1 MPKNITFTM
10 PVTDE
15 EYENAIPNIPGKFFK
30 KFETYR
36 QLSII
41 HEIMKAEGNS
51 FYEKACNCVKD
62 WSANDKTIRYKIKHR

>member
-15 EYENAIPNIPGKFFK
+15 EYEKAIPNLPGKFYG

-36 QLSII
+36 QLTIV
-41 HEIMKAEGNS
+41 HEIMKAKGES
-51 FYEKACNCVKD
+51 FYAKAMNCAD
-62 WSANDKTIRYKIKHR
+62 EWSRDNKPIRYKIRHR